1 MIVRLPC
8 SKCLVSR
15 EFKIVSR
22 EEEMEI
28 HGRTIRF
35 LAHFSRCTTCGNEY
49 ETAGQLDG
57 NIESAQEVYAQLYE
71 SPKPEALVALRSKY
85 GASQKAFGMILGF
98 GELTMNSYEQ
108 GSTPDATNRLLL
120 KLADKPHLFRAMYAI
135 NKTRIGA
142 IQRRRIEASEGYL
155 ETERW
160 SGLDALASELT
171 SVQMEKIETCAT
183 KHNLTIPQQ
192 IAAYVGSASF
202 RDYSSLIADAVWV
215 EGVTRQ
221 MNGQAVGDIGT
232 TQEAV

>member
-1 MIVRLPC
+1 MTIRLPC

-15 EFKIVSR
+15 DFEIVSR

-28 HGRTIRF
+28 HGRTVRF

-57 NIESAQEVYAQLYE
+57 NLESAREVYAQLYE

-120 KLADKPHLFRAMYAI
+120 KLADKPHLYRAMYEI

-142 IQRRRIEASEGYL
+142 IQRRRIETSKGYV

-160 SGLDALASELT
+160 SGLDALSSELT
-171 SVQMEKIETCAT
+171 SVQMEKIETCAAM
-183 KHNLTIPQQ
+183 HNLSIPRQ
-192 IAAYVGSASF
+192 IAAYVGMASF
-202 RDYSSLIADAVWV
+202 KDYSSLLAGAVWG
-215 EGVTRQ
+215 EGVTTRL
-221 MNGQAVGDIGT
+221 NGKSTAHIGT
-232 TQEAV
+232 MQAAV